1 MTAPTPD
8 TPQQMTPQTTT
19 PQTTTPQTTT
29 PQTTTPQTATPY
41 EIVGRPIASPA
52 PWAISDGEHRLI
64 ARIQEQERLATRVD
78 DTVVRGPRKQSIT
91 VREAKGEVARL
102 KSIIS
107 LDEDRFAE
115 QHNSLRHRLVP
126 DWMKNLILAIV
137 IFVDYPIMLYMSAS
151 IFDVDWSDPFGIRLL
166 ISAVVALL
174 ATGGAAAAL
183 HHLGHEHR
191 EHKNDQGQLE
201 WTSLTM
207 SAKATLAAVAL
218 LLLLIGWSSY
228 WRIYTEGML
237 SGSDLAVL
245 LALLVAVV
253 LVISAW
259 LIYRTAFKDG
269 SVLTDDLQQLS
280 KTVNHYS
287 RVQRDHEDRAAALR
301 HQLAMIQRREGP
313 DPHHKSA

>member
-1 MTAPTPD
+1 M
-8 TPQQMTPQTTT
+8 
-19 PQTTTPQTTT
+19 
-29 PQTTTPQTATPY
+29 
-41 EIVGRPIASPA
+41 GRPIAIPT
-52 PWAISDGEHRLI
+52 PRVISDGEHRLI
-64 ARIQEQERLATRVD
+64 ARIQEQERLASRID
-78 DTVVRGPRKQSIT
+78 DTVVIGPRKQAIT
-91 VREAKGEVARL
+91 VHEAKDEVTRL

-126 DWMKNLILAIV
+126 RWMKTLTLAIV

-166 ISAVVALL
+166 ISAVVASL

-191 EHKNDQGQLE
+191 EHKNDKGQLE
-201 WTSLTM
+201 WTSLPI
-207 SAKATLAAVAL
+207 SSKATLAAVAL

-253 LVISAW
+253 LVISSW

-287 RVQRDHEDRAAALR
+287 SVQRAYEDRAAALH
-301 HQLAMIQRREGP
+301 HQLTMIQRRHGA
-313 DPHHKSA
+313 DPHHQPA